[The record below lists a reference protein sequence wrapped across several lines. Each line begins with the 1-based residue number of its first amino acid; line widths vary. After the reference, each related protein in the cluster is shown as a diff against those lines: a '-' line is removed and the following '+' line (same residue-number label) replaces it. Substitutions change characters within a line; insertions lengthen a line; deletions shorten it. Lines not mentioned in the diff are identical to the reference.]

1 MYYHDSEVTMT
12 DKRIIEI
19 FDSTLRDGAQGEG
32 ISYSV
37 RDKLCIL
44 RALDEFGVDYIEAG
58 NPASNPKDAE
68 FFKRSREVPL
78 KNAKL
83 CAFGSTRR
91 KGLCADG
98 DASLESLLAAGTP
111 CAAVFGKAHLLHVER
126 VLGVTSEENLELV
139 ASTVE
144 YLKRRLDEVIFDAE
158 HFFDGYNYNADH
170 ALAVVKAAFDG
181 GADCVTLC
189 DTNGGTLPERIA
201 ELTRIVCELYPDKHI
216 GIHTHDDAGLAV
228 ACAMSAVNAGASMIQ
243 GTFTGIGERCGN
255 CDLSVII
262 PNLILKCNMQCGK
275 TSENDAQAVNLGALS
290 ETARRISDISNNVL
304 RPSKPYTGKSAFAH
318 KGGMHID
325 AIEKLDG
332 AYEHIDPRLVGNKRR
347 LLISEVSGRATIAE
361 LAQTVIPGLER
372 TSPEAKLITEELKKL
387 EHEGYQFE
395 AADASFEL
403 LIRKLICDYKPH
415 FNVVLYKATDDF
427 PSTDGKLQSSAM
439 VQVEV
444 GGMTETTASLGNGP
458 VNALDAALKRAL
470 TVFYPVLSEVTLTDF
485 KVRVLEANST
495 TAAKVR
501 VLIESTDSRKVWT
514 TVGVSHDVIE
524 ASFIALADALEYK
537 LAMIDN
543 LKS

>member
-1 MYYHDSEVTMT
+1 MT
-12 DKRIIEI
+12 KKKRVIEI
-19 FDSTLRDGAQGEG
+19 FDTTLRDGAQGEG

-37 RDKLCIL
+37 RDKLYIM

-58 NPASNPKDAE
+58 NPGSNPKDDE
-68 FFKRSREVPL
+68 FFKRAREIQL
-78 KNAKL
+78 TSSKL

-91 KGLCADG
+91 KNLAACDDSA
-98 DASLESLLAAGTP
+98 LTSLLSSGAPVAAI
-111 CAAVFGKAHLLHVER
+111 FGKAHLLHTER
-126 VLGVTSEENLELV
+126 VLGVSSEENIDIV

-144 YLKRRLDEVIFDAE
+144 YLKHRLDEVIFDAE
-158 HFFDGYNYNADH
+158 HFFDGYKYDPEY

-189 DTNGGTLPERIA
+189 DSNGGSLPEYISEA
-201 ELTRIVCELYPDKHI
+201 TAKVCALFPDKRI

-228 ACAMSAVNAGASMIQ
+228 ANAMFAVKAGASMVQ

-255 CDLSVII
+255 CDLSIII
-262 PNLILKCNMQCGK
+262 PNLMLKCNMQCAKSSDNSASGVK
-275 TSENDAQAVNLGALS
+275 LTTLM
-290 ETARRISDISNNVL
+290 ETARRISDISNVAM
-304 RPSKPYTGKSAFAH
+304 RPTKPYTGKSAFAH

-332 AYEHIDPRLVGNKRR
+332 AYEHVDPALVGNKRR
-347 LLISEVSGRATIAE
+347 LLPSEVSGRSTVAE
-361 LAQTVIPGLER
+361 LAKNVLPHLER
-372 TSPEAKLITEELKKL
+372 SSPEAKLITDELKKR
-387 EHEGYQFE
+387 EYEGYQFE

-403 LIRKLICDYKPH
+403 LIKKLVCDYKPH

-427 PSTDGKLQSSAM
+427 PSTDGKLQASAM

-444 GGMTETTASLGNGP
+444 DGVSETTASLGNGP
-458 VNALDAALKRAL
+458 VNALDVALKRAL
-470 TVFYPVLSEVTLTDF
+470 TVFYPVLSEVKLTDF

-501 VLIESTDSRKVWT
+501 VLIESTDSRRVWT

-524 ASFIALADALEYK
+524 ASFIALADALEYRLSLCDEK
-537 LAMIDN
+537 
-543 LKS
+543 

>member
-1 MYYHDSEVTMT
+1 MSDR
-12 DKRIIEI
+12 RIIEI

-37 RDKLCIL
+37 RDKLCIMQ
-44 RALDEFGVDYIEAG
+44 ALDEFGVDYIEAG
-58 NPASNPKDAE
+58 NPGSNPKDAE
-68 FFKRSREVPL
+68 FFRRAREL
-78 KNAKL
+78 SLLNAKL

-91 KGLCADG
+91 KGIIAAEDK
-98 DASLESLLAAGTP
+98 SIESLLGAGTS
-111 CAAVFGKAHLLHVER
+111 CVSIFGKSHLMHAER
-126 VLGVTSEENLELV
+126 VLGVSSEENLELI
-139 ASTVE
+139 ASTIE
-144 YLKRRLDEVIFDAE
+144 YLKSRIDEVIFDAE
-158 HFFDGYNYNADH
+158 HFFDGYAYSAEH
-170 ALAVVKAAFDG
+170 AMATVKAAFEG

-189 DTNGGTLPERIA
+189 DTNGGNLPERIA
-201 ELTRIVCELYPDKHI
+201 ELTRLVQNEFPTKRI
-216 GIHTHDDAGLAV
+216 GIHTHDDSGLAV
-228 ACAMSAVNAGASMIQ
+228 AAAMSAVNAGASLVQ

-262 PNLILKCNMQCGK
+262 PNLVLKCNMQCTKNSNGAE
-275 TSENDAQAVNLGALS
+275 SRANLGSLM
-290 ETARRISDISNNVL
+290 ETARRISDISNVAT
-304 RPSKPYTGKSAFAH
+304 RPTKPYTGKSAFTH

-332 AYEHIDPRLVGNKRR
+332 SYEHINPKLVGNKRR
-347 LLISEVSGRATIAE
+347 LLISEVSGRASVTE
-361 LAQTVIPGLER
+361 LAKTVIPDLER
-372 TSPEAKLITEELKKL
+372 TSDEAKLITEKLKEL

-403 LIRKLICDYKPH
+403 LIRKLVGNYKPH
-415 FNVVLYKATDDF
+415 FNVVLYKTTDDF

-439 VQVEV
+439 VQIEV
-444 GGMTETTASLGNGP
+444 DGKSETTASLGNGP
-458 VNALDAALKRAL
+458 VNALDLALKRAL
-470 TVFYPVLSEVTLTDF
+470 TVFYPILSEVTLTDF

-537 LAMIDN
+537 LSMTDN
-543 LKS
+543 QK